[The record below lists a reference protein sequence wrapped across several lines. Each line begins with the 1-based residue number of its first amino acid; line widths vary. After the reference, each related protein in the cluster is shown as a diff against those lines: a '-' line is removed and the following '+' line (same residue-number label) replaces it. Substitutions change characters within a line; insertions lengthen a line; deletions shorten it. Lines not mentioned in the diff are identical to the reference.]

1 LLEHALGRSRLV
13 LMNEAHSGR
22 RRCLRTREVGRR
34 LLPIAHR
41 LGIRHIA
48 MEALW
53 DSAVTERANRS
64 RMLEDGL
71 DGYLGQPEMRA
82 LVQAALDLGWTLHGY
97 EADIDV
103 LRGRRGPEDRAAVN
117 WREDQQA
124 RNLGAIV
131 AGLPQSESVL
141 GWCGNGHL
149 CRRPGRVVVGD
160 DSSLVWTPMGS
171 LVAGYC
177 GIEPFAIDQTAT
189 AAFAEE
195 PAWLA
200 PYREILGVRDG
211 TAGFLADDAPEEIA
225 WLGDA
230 ADGYLLSLD
239 NALVE

>member
-1 LLEHALGRSRLV
+1 
-13 LMNEAHSGR
+13 MNEAHSGR
-22 RRCLRTREVGRR
+22 RRCVRTREVGRR
-34 LLPIAHR
+34 VLPIAHR

-53 DSAVTERANRS
+53 DRAVAERANRS

-71 DGYLGQPEMRA
+71 DGYLGQREMRA

-97 EADIDV
+97 EADVDV
-103 LRGRRGPEDRAAVN
+103 LRGRVGPGDRAAVNWCAVN

-149 CRRPGRVVVGD
+149 CRRPGRVVD
-160 DSSLVWTPMGS
+160 DDDPSLVSPPMGS
-171 LVAGYC
+171 LVGGYC

-200 PYREILGVRDG
+200 PYREILGARDG